1 VSRKLPA
8 AFHPWVFAAIMG
20 GAMTAIVTVVLA
32 LWRGGF
38 ALLPWLQSWALA
50 WLVATPVIV
59 FLAPRARRWAAR
71 IAELPG

>member
-1 VSRKLPA
+1 MSRKLPQR
-8 AFHPWVFAAIMG
+8 FYPWVFAAMMG
-20 GAMTAIVTVVLA
+20 GAMTAIVTAVLA
-32 LWRGGF
+32 LSHGGF
-38 ALLPWLQSWALA
+38 ALLPWLHSWVLA

>member
-1 VSRKLPA
+1 MSRKLPA
-8 AFHPWVFAAIMG
+8 PFYPWVFAAIMG
-20 GAMTAIVTVVLA
+20 GAMTAIVTAVLA
-32 LWRGGF
+32 FSHGGF

-71 IAELPG
+71 FAEPPH